1 MAGFREIRYSQIP
14 NKGGA
19 LKRTIHLTIDEKVL
33 KDAKKKCIDKEVS
46 LSAIVEALLRKKWN
60 QDQ

>member
-1 MAGFREIRYSQIP
+1 M
-14 NKGGA
+14 
-19 LKRTIHLTIDEKVL
+19 KRTIHLTIDEKVL

-46 LSAIVEALLRKKWN
+46 LSAIVESLLRKKWN

>member
-1 MAGFREIRYSQIP
+1 M
-14 NKGGA
+14 K
-19 LKRTIHLTIDEKVL
+19 KTIHLTIDEKVI
-33 KDAKKKCIDKEVS
+33 KEAKKKCIDKGVS